1 MVYFTPF
8 QEVINVSMQLANY
21 CFMFILMDQCNYFC
35 CIIGTIKR
43 KNDYMACCNMTE
55 GN

>member
-21 CFMFILMDQCNYFC
+21 CFMFIFDGPMQLFLLHNWNYQE
-35 CIIGTIKR
+35 K
-43 KNDYMACCNMTE
+43 K
-55 GN
+55 